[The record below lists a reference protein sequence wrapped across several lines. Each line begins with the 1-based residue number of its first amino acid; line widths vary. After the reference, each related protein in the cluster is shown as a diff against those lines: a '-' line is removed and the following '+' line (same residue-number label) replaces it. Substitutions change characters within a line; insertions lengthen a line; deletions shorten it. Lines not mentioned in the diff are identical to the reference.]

1 MSATGSSGSISRC
14 SRPPTQLAP
23 QSPYRGMFDFQPS
36 LVSDELNLSGD
47 ASFPAET
54 TPNEQPLFDA
64 YSQAVVDVVDR
75 VGPPALRAE
84 TPPHRENRH
93 RGGPPPPPLA
103 PPPPPGP

>member
-47 ASFPAET
+47 ASFPTET

-64 YSQAVVDVVDR
+64 YSQTVVDVVDR
-75 VGPPALRAE
+75 VGPAVVRVE
-84 TPPHRENRH
+84 TPPDREKRQP
-93 RGGPPPPPLA
+93 GGTRAAAVCSPPDQL
-103 PPPPPGP
+103 